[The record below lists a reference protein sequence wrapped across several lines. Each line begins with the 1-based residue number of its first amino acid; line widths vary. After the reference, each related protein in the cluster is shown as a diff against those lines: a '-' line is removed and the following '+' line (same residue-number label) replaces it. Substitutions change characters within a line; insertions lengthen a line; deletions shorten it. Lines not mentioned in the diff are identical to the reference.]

1 MVFILEKLGG
11 CSHTP
16 MATLSLPQSGTSTC
30 GCPYRKGLG
39 WFGGYFFFL
48 RHLYNTA
55 TLNPIHLKSIFP
67 QSTST
72 ALFISHTPERTKIIH
87 ISLWAGVNLQTDPAA
102 HTKTRAILIPNSTF
116 NWGRLTSPAQ
126 NRFLTF
132 TQEAVHKSPFN
143 STSHLLETLTK
154 KKKRNPRLIS
164 VMW

>member
-1 MVFILEKLGG
+1 MAV
-11 CSHTP
+11 HTHP
-16 MATLSLPQSGTSTC
+16 WQPCL
-30 GCPYRKGLG
+30 YRRVAQVPVDVLTGRVWVGLVVI
-39 WFGGYFFFL
+39 FFFL